1 MKPILDRGVCLE
13 YSMYSNA
20 GVVKLTKACE
30 PFLKY
35 PPLPSPRKL
44 ARYKMILSKKDAIS
58 LKFNTAMYDT
68 STDSG

>member
-20 GVVKLTKACE
+20 GDVNLTKTCE
-30 PFLKY
+30 PVLKN

-44 ARYKMILSKKDAIS
+44 ARYKMILLEKDAIS
-58 LKFNTAMYDT
+58 LKYRYV
-68 STDSG
+68 